1 MLRFYD
7 SWSVTSRTPRG
18 HSVPSPSS
26 RRPSADTCW
35 TPSVC
40 AHSLPSSTRVAGA
53 LPPVIRQSRS
63 RVFRAVTSGGKKSI
77 TSPRGGGGRI
87 PHIYHFRITPING
100 KLPPDDRL
108 TFPQTHPHSPHSRN
122 GVKEKQTQ
130 PVMRS
135 LPERR
140 GWPWD
145 AWEVQRTWSCRCA
158 EKPCSLPCSWP
169 APWCPLHHAHSP
181 SLPSVPSPFAHQ
193 HPVLA
198 PSVASPPGPSFS
210 PPTTG
215 SRDGGNSDIP
225 SNAALQLV
233 DSHAFP

>member
-1 MLRFYD
+1 MYAQPAILHKGCRCPA
-7 SWSVTSRTPRG
+7 TC
-18 HSVPSPSS
+18 HPSEQKK
-26 RRPSADTCW
+26 
-35 TPSVC
+35 
-40 AHSLPSSTRVAGA
+40 GF
-53 LPPVIRQSRS
+53 QSCD
-63 RVFRAVTSGGKKSI
+63 KWWKEI
-77 TSPRGGGGRI
+77 NHKSPRWAGEGSHTYTI
-87 PHIYHFRITPING
+87 SESPPING

-122 GVKEKQTQ
+122 GVKGKQTQ
-130 PVMRS
+130 PVMHS

-169 APWCPLHHAHSP
+169 APWYPLHHAHSP
-181 SLPSVPSPFAHQ
+181 SLPSVPSPFVHQ
-193 HPVLA
+193 HPILA
-198 PSVASPPGPSFS
+198 PSVASPPRPSFS

-233 DSHAFP
+233 NSHAFP